1 MVLKITCRSSTFDT
15 HTSYDFEHLIPSIAL
30 SNKSDTTLSAMSIR
44 AVITGTGSAISDRN
58 YGSSAAVITQNGLM
72 LIDCPDSI
80 LRAMKDASK
89 KSGVELDPMR
99 ITDILITHL
108 HGDHVNGLETLGW
121 KRWIARQSGNGIQPR
136 IHAIE
141 SVASR
146 LWERLAPAM
155 DQNGA
160 AQLCDYFSLNILVPG
175 VAVSIAELQVEAR
188 SSEHLI
194 PCCGFRISFDG
205 ATLGWSGDTR
215 FDPSHIDW
223 LASSDVIV
231 HETSE
236 SRVHT
241 PIACLNALAPE
252 LRRKMRLI
260 HMEDNFD
267 QAVTDIVPLTEGE
280 VLEVVGLDR

>member
-1 MVLKITCRSSTFDT
+1 M
-15 HTSYDFEHLIPSIAL
+15 
-30 SNKSDTTLSAMSIR
+30 MSIR
-44 AVITGTGSAISDRN
+44 AVITGTGSALSDRN
-58 YGSSAAVITQNGLM
+58 YGSSAALITNSGLV

-89 KSGVELDPMR
+89 KSGIDLDPMR

-155 DQNGA
+155 DQNGNA
-160 AQLCDYFSLNILVPG
+160 KLCDYFSLNILVPE
-175 VAVSIAELQVEAR
+175 VAIAIAELRVEAR
-188 SSEHLI
+188 CSEHLI
-194 PCCGFRISFDG
+194 PSSGFRISCNG

-223 LASSDVIV
+223 LASADVII

>member
-1 MVLKITCRSSTFDT
+1 MRSS
-15 HTSYDFEHLIPSIAL
+15 L
-30 SNKSDTTLSAMSIR
+30 SR
-44 AVITGTGSAISDRN
+44 AGSGSGLRLPWTKMEPPNSAIIFLSTFLFLELRFQ
-58 YGSSAAVITQNGLM
+58 SQNF
-72 LIDCPDSI
+72 
-80 LRAMKDASK
+80 K
-89 KSGVELDPMR
+89 
-99 ITDILITHL
+99 
-108 HGDHVNGLETLGW
+108 W
-121 KRWIARQSGNGIQPR
+121 K
-136 IHAIE
+136 
-141 SVASR
+141 
-146 LWERLAPAM
+146 
-155 DQNGA
+155 
-160 AQLCDYFSLNILVPG
+160 
-175 VAVSIAELQVEAR
+175 AR